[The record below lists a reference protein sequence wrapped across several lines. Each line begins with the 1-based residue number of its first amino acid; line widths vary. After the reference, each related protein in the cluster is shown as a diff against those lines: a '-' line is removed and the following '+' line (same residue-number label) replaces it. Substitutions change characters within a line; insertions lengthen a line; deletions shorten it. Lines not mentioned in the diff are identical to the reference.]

1 MAAPALSSLPE
12 HAMSNTP
19 HPISLARLLTCAAML
34 AATLSAAQTVRAA
47 TQTATSAGAAST
59 SASTSSSTSA
69 STPAASTST
78 KAARLGTVTDVREV
92 QVKGHGSGVGVVAG
106 AVVGGL
112 LGNQIGR
119 GSGNTIATVGGA
131 VAGGYA
137 GNEVE
142 KNVNKHTRFKTTVK
156 FEDGSAHDFTLAQRY
171 AVGARVQ
178 VSGKKVTLAP

>member
-1 MAAPALSSLPE
+1 MAVATSASVVSLGATSPA
-12 HAMSNTP
+12 
-19 HPISLARLLTCAAML
+19 L
-34 AATLSAAQTVRAA
+34 AATKA
-47 TQTATSAGAAST
+47 TPQATSQPA
-59 SASTSSSTSA
+59 SAST
-69 STPAASTST
+69 AAPR
-78 KAARLGTVTDVREV
+78 KGTVTDVREV
-92 QVKGHGSGVGVVAG
+92 QVKGQGSGVGVVAG

-142 KNVNKHTRFKTTVK
+142 KNVKKTTLFKTTVK
-156 FEDGSAHDFTLAQRY
+156 LDDGSVHEYSLGQRY

-178 VSGKKVTLAP
+178 VNGKKVTLAP

>member
-1 MAAPALSSLPE
+1 MQVAVRLGFALVAAALNAPLQ
-12 HAMSNTP
+12 AQ
-19 HPISLARLLTCAAML
+19 AA
-34 AATLSAAQTVRAA
+34 
-47 TQTATSAGAAST
+47 ATSAA
-59 SASTSSSTSA
+59 
-69 STPAASTST
+69 TPASGKASGATAPR
-78 KAARLGTVTDVREV
+78 KGTVTDVREV
-92 QVKGHGSGVGVVAG
+92 QVKGEGSGVGVVAG

-142 KNVNKHTRFKTTVK
+142 KNVKKSTLFKTTVQ
-156 FEDGSAHDFTLAQRY
+156 FEDGSVHSYTLGQRY

-178 VSGKKVTLAP
+178 MNGKKVTLAP